1 MRVII
6 VGCGRVGATLAAQLV
21 TEGHDVRLVDR
32 RPVARRLLPPGFPG
46 DFLVGNGFSRSVLE
60 AAGIVHADAFVAV
73 TSGDNSNIVSA
84 RTAKETY
91 RVPIVLARIH
101 DPRRTDIYQEL
112 GIPAVSSV
120 RWAVNRIHQMLL
132 HRHLTPELVFGNGET
147 LLVRSRL
154 PAYLSG
160 RQLAEFD
167 VDGEIRVVEITRA
180 GRSLL
185 PAHGLP
191 AEPGDLVTFAV
202 AATALGR
209 LRGFLDKE
217 LGT

>member
-6 VGCGRVGATLAAQLV
+6 AGCGRVGATLAAQLV
-21 TEGHDVRLVDR
+21 AEGHDVRLVDR
-32 RPVARRLLPPGFPG
+32 QARAQQKLSPGFPG
-46 DFLVGNGFSRSVLE
+46 AFHVGNGFSRSVLE
-60 AAGIVHADAFVAV
+60 AAGIAHADAFVAV

-84 RTAKETY
+84 RIAKETY

-101 DPRRTDIYQEL
+101 DPRRADIYREL
-112 GIPAVSSV
+112 GIPTISSV
-120 RWAVNRIHQMLL
+120 RWAVGRIHQILL
-132 HRHLTPELVFGNGET
+132 HRHLTPELTFGNGET

-154 PAYLSG
+154 PSYLTG
-160 RQLAEFD
+160 RQTTEFD

-185 PAHGLP
+185 PAHGVL
-191 AEPGDLVTFAV
+191 AEPGDLVTFSV

-209 LRGFLDKE
+209 LSGFLDKE

>member
-6 VGCGRVGATLAAQLV
+6 VGCGQVGATLATQLV
-21 TEGHDVRLVDR
+21 AEGHDVRLVDR
-32 RPVARRLLPPGFPG
+32 QPEARGLLPPGFPG
-46 DFLVGNGFSRSVLE
+46 VFHAGNGFSRSVLE
-60 AAGIVHADAFVAV
+60 AAGIDHTDAFVAV

-91 RVPIVLARIH
+91 RVPTVLARIH
-101 DPRRTDIYQEL
+101 DPRRADIYREL
-112 GIPAVSSV
+112 GIPTVSSV

-132 HRHLTPELVFGNGET
+132 HRHLTPEISFGSGET
-147 LLVRSRL
+147 LVVRSRL
-154 PAYLSG
+154 PAYLTG
-160 RQLAEFD
+160 RPLTGFD
-167 VDGEIRVVEITRA
+167 VDGEIRVVEITR
-180 GRSLL
+180 GSRSLL
-185 PAHGLP
+185 PAHGVL

>member
-1 MRVII
+1 MRVVI
-6 VGCGRVGATLAAQLV
+6 VGCGQVGSTLAAQLV

-32 RPVARRLLPPGFPG
+32 RPKARRLLPPGFPG
-46 DFLVGNGFSRSVLE
+46 TFHVGNGFSRPVLE
-60 AAGIVHADAFVAV
+60 AAGIVHADALVAV

-91 RVPIVLARIH
+91 RVPVVLALVH
-101 DPRRTDIYQEL
+101 DPSRAAIYQDL
-112 GIPAVSSV
+112 GIPTISSV
-120 RWAVNRIHQMLL
+120 RWAVGRIHQMLL
-132 HRHLTPELVFGNGET
+132 HRHLTSELSFGNGET
-147 LLVRSRL
+147 LLVRSGL
-154 PAYLSG
+154 PAYVTG
-160 RQLAEFD
+160 RQLTEFD

-185 PAHGLP
+185 PAHGVL

-202 AATALGR
+202 AATALNR

>member
-6 VGCGRVGATLAAQLV
+6 AGCGRVGATLAAQLV
-21 TEGHDVRLVDR
+21 AEGHDVRLVDR
-32 RPVARRLLPPGFPG
+32 QARAQQKLPPGFPG
-46 DFLVGNGFSRSVLE
+46 AFHVGNGFSRSVLE
-60 AAGIVHADAFVAV
+60 AAGIAHADAFVAV

-101 DPRRTDIYQEL
+101 DPRRADIYREL
-112 GIPAVSSV
+112 GIPTISSV
-120 RWAVNRIHQMLL
+120 RWAVGRIHQILL
-132 HRHLTPELVFGNGET
+132 HRHLTPELTFGNGET

-154 PAYLSG
+154 PSYLTG
-160 RQLAEFD
+160 RQTTEFD

-185 PAHGLP
+185 PAHGVL
-191 AEPGDLVTFAV
+191 AEPGDLVTFSV

-209 LRGFLDKE
+209 LSGFLDKE

>member
-6 VGCGRVGATLAAQLV
+6 VGCGRVGSHLAVQLV
-21 TEGHDVRLVDR
+21 TEGNDVRLIDR
-32 RPVARRLLPPGFPG
+32 EPKARKRLPPSFAAA
-46 DFLVGNGFSRSVLE
+46 FHLGNGFSRSVLE
-60 AAGIVHADAFVAV
+60 AAGIVHADACVAV

-84 RTAKETY
+84 RTAKETF

-101 DPRRTDIYQEL
+101 DPGRADIYRDL
-112 GIPAVSSV
+112 GIPTISCVH
-120 RWAVNRIHQMLL
+120 WAVGRIHQMLL
-132 HRHLTPELVFGNGET
+132 HRHLTPELSFGNGEN
-147 LLVRSRL
+147 LLVRSHL
-154 PAYLSG
+154 PAYLTG
-160 RQLAEFD
+160 RQLTEFD

-185 PAHGLP
+185 PAHGVL

-202 AATALGR
+202 SATALAR
-209 LRGFLDKE
+209 LRSFLDKE